1 MAAPV
6 SICSGFEYS
15 TSPEYRRYA
24 VIASTW
30 TSFTKCVEEPL
41 FVVDIAELFV
51 VSECMQELAGLS
63 SEVRELALTC
73 FRLV

>member
-15 TSPEYRRYA
+15 TSPEYRLYA

-30 TSFTKCVEEPL
+30 TSFTKCTEEPK
-41 FVVDIAELFV
+41 
-51 VSECMQELAGLS
+51 
-63 SEVRELALTC
+63 
-73 FRLV
+73 